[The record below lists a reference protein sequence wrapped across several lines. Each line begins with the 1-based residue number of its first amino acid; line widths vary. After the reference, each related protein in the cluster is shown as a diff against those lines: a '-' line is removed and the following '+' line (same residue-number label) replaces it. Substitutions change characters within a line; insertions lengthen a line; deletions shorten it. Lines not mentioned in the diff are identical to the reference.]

1 MIDSGHPDCQR
12 SQRGITEGNLLRGG
26 KAGIRL
32 KTSGG
37 KRKRTVS
44 TFMEDVPTG
53 GHIVVYAEEKT
64 KTTHVKAKE
73 RWHPRIYT
81 ALCRRAHKLTA
92 RDTFTLSA
100 HVFLG
105 KASD

>member
-53 GHIVVYAEEKT
+53 SHIVVYAEEKKT

-81 ALCRRAHKLTA
+81 ALCRRAHKLTP
-92 RDTFTLSA
+92 RDIYIKCTR
-100 HVFLG
+100 VFG
-105 KASD
+105 QSI